1 MNTPT
6 PEEVQC
12 DDALRMLSRSLD
24 GDLTRAETRQLYLHL
39 ASCESCRVRMGQMAA
54 LASDLE
60 ELTPVCRPVIG
71 CHFRRKSPAS
81 SAQCRAG
88 AASPGSSSRIV
99 YQPTRFH
106 VYEVQFYSAHDNV
119 KWTHTQLLPP
129 RDTLRLVVHK
139 EDERSYHFRLE
150 SWGPVA
156 VAVIFED
163 AIHWEELRR
172 A

>member
-60 ELTPVCRPVIG
+60 ELNA
-71 CHFRRKSPAS
+71 SMPAS
-81 SAQCRAG
+81 HWVPLSPKKSCKQCAM
-88 AASPGSSSRIV
+88 SSRSS
-99 YQPTRFH
+99 QPRLLLAH
-106 VYEVQFYSAHDNV
+106 RVSA
-119 KWTHTQLLPP
+119 
-129 RDTLRLVVHK
+129 
-139 EDERSYHFRLE
+139 
-150 SWGPVA
+150 
-156 VAVIFED
+156 D
-163 AIHWEELRR
+163 AFSRV
-172 A
+172 